1 MRILILTQYFP
12 PETGAPQNRLYSLAT
27 DLIEAGADVIVLTA
41 MPNYPK
47 MEIYKGYKGKIY
59 KKELLNK
66 IIIIRTW
73 IFVVKSKRVL
83 PRLINYTSFVISSM
97 VVGILKVRKPAVII
111 CESPPLFLGLS
122 AIVLKKIK
130 GARLVFN
137 VSDLWPESAEKLNIV
152 TNKQMLGISYWL
164 EKKIYQVSALVSGQ
178 TQGIIKNIQARYPM
192 VPVYWFKNGID
203 TSTFNLNADGSLF
216 RLQNNVGE
224 NDFVLLYAG
233 IIGHA
238 QGLEVII
245 KAARI
250 LKDIKE
256 IIFFIVGD
264 GPEKDQ
270 LVKLSY
276 EYDLGNIRFISNM
289 PRNKMPEIVAAC
301 DAYIVPLKKNDL
313 FKGAIP
319 SKLFEPLA
327 MGKPILLG
335 VDGEA
340 KKIFIEDGNCGIAF
354 EPENEIQLAKGIQ
367 LVLDDKTLL
376 SELGANGKKY
386 ILQNFD
392 RKVIN
397 QDFYKRIKL
406 I

>member
-1 MRILILTQYFP
+1 MR
-12 PETGAPQNRLYSLAT
+12 R
-27 DLIEAGADVIVLTA
+27 
-41 MPNYPK
+41 
-47 MEIYKGYKGKIY
+47 
-59 KKELLNK
+59 
-66 IIIIRTW
+66 
-73 IFVVKSKRVL
+73 
-83 PRLINYTSFVISSM
+83 
-97 VVGILKVRKPAVII
+97 PAVII
-111 CESPPLFLGLS
+111 CESPPLFLGIS
-122 AIVLKKIK
+122 AMVLKKIK

-164 EKKIYQVSALVSGQ
+164 EKKIYQTAALVSGQ
-178 TQGIIKNIQARYPM
+178 TQGIIKNIQARYPI

-203 TSTFNLNADGSLF
+203 TSTFNLDADGSLF

-238 QGLEVII
+238 GGLEVII
-245 KAARI
+245 KAANI
-250 LKDIKE
+250 LKRKKRNY
-256 IIFFIVGD
+256 FYRRRRSQ
-264 GPEKDQ
+264 KDK
-270 LVKLSY
+270 LVKLSS
-276 EYDLGNIRFISNM
+276 EYDLRNIRFMSNM
-289 PRNKMPEIVAAC
+289 PGNKIPEIVAAC

-376 SELGANGKKY
+376 SELGANGKAFVFTK
-386 ILQNFD
+386 F
-392 RKVIN
+392 
-397 QDFYKRIKL
+397 
-406 I
+406 